1 LIFAVDHVVFSATPN
16 ERERLGRWIES
27 HGFQRRPF
35 SLDFPESG
43 ASSES
48 WSYGSGGFLEFV
60 VENEG
65 GAGAAE
71 WFLETPRVIGLGFA
85 SDDFDID
92 TRWESED
99 GVWRMNEDHALR
111 DGSVLTI
118 EAAGPHR
125 HASSFYVFVMNRP
138 EGSLEFDAN
147 RDGPTLARI
156 VLSGADAGA
165 WRANLAKWL
174 ALPTDGDEMVVGDA
188 VLEFVRTN
196 DEGIRAS
203 LFFSGNGGD
212 ETHALA
218 AGSIAVGT
226 RE

>member
-16 ERERLGRWIES
+16 ERERVGRWIES

-60 VENEG
+60 VENER

-71 WFLETPRVIGLGFA
+71 WFSETPRVIGLGFA
-85 SDDFDID
+85 SDEFDAD
-92 TRWESED
+92 TRWDHED
-99 GVWRMNEDHALR
+99 GVWRMNEDHVLP
-111 DGSVLTI
+111 DGSELTI
-118 EAAGPHR
+118 DAAGPHR

-138 EGSLEFDAN
+138 ERSLEFDAN
-147 RDGPTLARI
+147 RGGPRLARI
-156 VLSGADAGA
+156 VLSGADADA
-165 WRANLAKWL
+165 WRENLARWL
-174 ALPTDGDEMVVGDA
+174 ALPAAGGEMVVGDA
-188 VLEFVRTN
+188 VIEFVLTK

-203 LFFSGNGGD
+203 LFFSGNSGD

-218 AGSIAVGT
+218 AGSIAVRTKG
-226 RE
+226 